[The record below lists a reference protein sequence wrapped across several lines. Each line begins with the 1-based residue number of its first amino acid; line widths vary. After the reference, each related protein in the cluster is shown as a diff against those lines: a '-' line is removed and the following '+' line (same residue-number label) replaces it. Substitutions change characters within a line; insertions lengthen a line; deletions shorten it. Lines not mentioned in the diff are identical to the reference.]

1 MQICSHWRCCSRGHF
16 VPDCAGQHIL
26 ANFTEQDLKMS
37 LESWVSRGCS
47 GEDGAVVGA
56 EDLNKQAHHR

>member
-1 MQICSHWRCCSRGHF
+1 MQICSHWRRCSRGHF

-37 LESWVSRGCS
+37 LKSWVYL
-47 GEDGAVVGA
+47 GAALEKMVRQL
-56 EDLNKQAHHR
+56 ELKT